1 MPSKGREMIEHV
13 RAAFGV
19 SIRKRCRAIPA
30 CRATYHYRTANC
42 VRARAELAGTRE
54 ISRKARMSGA
64 IGSMVFHALPS
75 PQAADDG
82 AQHSL
87 ADPNV

>member
-54 ISRKARMSGA
+54 IRGKRACQ
-64 IGSMVFHALPS
+64 ALLVRWCFMPCLHLKQQTTVLS
-75 PQAADDG
+75 I
-82 AQHSL
+82 L
-87 ADPNV
+87 